1 MWISCL
7 SENQVNAMLAST
19 SAPTPAPRISLQ
31 EQTIL
36 EGLEGLEWIGRVAT
50 REHQRRRRRR
60 VLPVSCKLHPSLPAP
75 WRDRRWAHDGE
86 GNLASLNSGGG
97 WNASASATRS
107 PLTTPMFRF

>member
-7 SENQVNAMLAST
+7 SENQVNAILAST

-60 VLPVSCKLHPSLPAP
+60 RVLPVSCKLLAGPTMGP
-75 WRDRRWAHDGE
+75 RWGGE
-86 GNLASLNSGGG
+86 FGI
-97 WNASASATRS
+97 
-107 PLTTPMFRF
+107 P